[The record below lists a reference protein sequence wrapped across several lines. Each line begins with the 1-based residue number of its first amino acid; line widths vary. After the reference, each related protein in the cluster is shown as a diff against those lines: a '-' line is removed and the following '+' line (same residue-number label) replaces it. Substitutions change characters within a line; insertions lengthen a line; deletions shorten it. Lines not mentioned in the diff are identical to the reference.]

1 MNIEIGNT
9 FKLKGKNYSYTV
21 FDIVGAAK
29 GLPSETKTI
38 YLKLLGRTSWFEN
51 AQFII
56 SCPERSLFEVFEET
70 VIR

>member
-9 FKLKGKNYSYTV
+9 FKLKGKNYSYAV

-38 YLKLLGRTSWFEN
+38 YLKVATKLGWFDN
-51 AQFII
+51 AQFVI
-56 SCPERSLFEVFEET
+56 SIPERSLFEVFEET